1 MKLSVI
7 IPVWNEASTIRQVV
21 EAVRAVPLDTEII
34 VVDGQSTDGTLEI
47 LTQFEAEG
55 GLRVIRQKVRNGRG
69 GALRDGIREATGEV
83 IVFQD
88 GDLELDPACFPDL
101 LEPITS
107 NQADIV
113 FGSRFLG
120 GRPQMTFLQYWGNKA
135 VNYVLNLLWGTH
147 LTDVETCYQMFRREA
162 VEGLTFD
169 RTDMSFT
176 VELTLRLIRT
186 GRRIAE
192 VPVGY
197 TPRTAAEGKKLYW
210 GDGFISLYVLF
221 YYRLIW
227 WWEDLMG
234 QSQKVASR
242 S

>member
-7 IPVWNEASTIRQVV
+7 IPVWNEATTIRQVV

-47 LTQFEAEG
+47 LAQCAAEG
-55 GLRVIRQKVRNGRG
+55 GVRVLSQQVRNGRG
-69 GALRDGIREATGEV
+69 GALRDGILEATGDV

-88 GDLELDPACFPDL
+88 GDLELDPACFPEL
-101 LEPITS
+101 LEPIAS
-107 NQADIV
+107 DRADIV

-120 GRPQMTFLQYWGNKA
+120 GRPQMTFLQFWGNKA
-135 VNYVLNLLWGTH
+135 VNFSLNLLWGTR

-176 VELTLRLIRT
+176 VELTLRLVRT
-186 GRRIAE
+186 RRRIAE
-192 VPVGY
+192 VPVEY
-197 TPRTAAEGKKLYW
+197 IPRTAAEGKKLYW
-210 GDGFISLYVLF
+210 ADGFISLYVLL
-221 YYRLIW
+221 YYRVIW
-227 WWEDLMG
+227 WWEDMTG
-234 QSQKVASR
+234 RSPKVASR
-242 S
+242 